1 MDSKQHSYFENTYMP
16 KMHRIGI
23 ITGFAA
29 VALSFG
35 PAVTLAVLYGLLPR
49 WEALI
54 TAFISIASAVGVLWF
69 VEPISYFP
77 VIGPVGTYLAFVS
90 GNISNMRIP
99 CASVA
104 QVSAGVKPGT
114 PEGSIVAALGMAVS
128 VIINISVLS
137 VGVIA
142 GSSAL
147 AALPPG
153 VTEAL
158 NYLLP
163 ALFGAL
169 LVQFG
174 MRQKSLAALILT
186 FAILMS
192 FALNAGVF
200 DFIPGARNYLH
211 ILTSIFLAIAVA
223 MVTYRKKS
231 QTEGK

>member
-1 MDSKQHSYFENTYMP
+1 MEQKNNYFDNVYMP
-16 KMHRIGI
+16 KMHRMGKL
-23 ITGFAA
+23 TGAAA
-29 VALSFG
+29 VLLSFG
-35 PAVTLAVLYGLLPR
+35 PAAVLAVMYGLLPR

-77 VIGPVGTYLAFVS
+77 VIGPVGTYMAFVS

-114 PEGSIVAALGMAVS
+114 PEGSIIATLGMAVS
-128 VIINISVLS
+128 IIINISVLT

-174 MRQKSLAALILT
+174 IRQKKLAVLILT

-192 FALNAGVF
+192 FALNAGIF
-200 DFIPGARNYLH
+200 NFIPGASNYLH
-211 ILTSIFLAIAVA
+211 IITSIFLAIGVAVA
-223 MVTYRKKS
+223 TNRKKAD
-231 QTEGK
+231 GAN